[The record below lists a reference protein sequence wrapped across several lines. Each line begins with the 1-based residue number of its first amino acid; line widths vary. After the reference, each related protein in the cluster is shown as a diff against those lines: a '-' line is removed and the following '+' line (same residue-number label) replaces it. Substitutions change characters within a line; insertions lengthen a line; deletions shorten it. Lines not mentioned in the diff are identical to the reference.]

1 MIARQKRKPKSS
13 ERGIAL
19 VVALLTLLLVS
30 ALLMGMIV
38 ASNSETNISGNFRD
52 EQTAFFAARAGIEEV
67 RDRIR
72 QNANPTLAT
81 NTYFTA
87 GLGGTTPLAG
97 APNGILYVIN
107 PANGETVDPWNSA
120 GKYYDDELIRE
131 IGTGPTAGEYILPAP
146 SSSGNSYA
154 ATPPLPWKWVRLM
167 IKPNKSA
174 TGITRITSVDGAQNA
189 NRVCF
194 NGTHEYTTAATTC
207 PDKPVY
213 ELTALA
219 VTPSGSRRMIQYEV
233 SQGSFPPIPGAIV
246 FDGPTP
252 AFSAPNSNS
261 FSVSGTDVDQGPNN
275 GANCPAAA
283 NVPAVGGYNAAAA
296 TALTSDATRPASY
309 TSGVTATPAI
319 SNVSSQL
326 GVLNTVDGLQAL
338 VNNVT
343 SAAASNIYGA
353 SPLPNPSTLNIG
365 SIGPPINPVINVVQ
379 GDYTLSGSTTGS
391 GILLVTGNLT
401 FSGNPTY
408 DGLILVIGEGTVTK
422 NGGGNGT
429 LNGALLV
436 ANMFDGSGNPI
447 PLGAGNAPGAPSITW
462 NGGGTASFNYDSCW
476 VNYGSRPLPFR
487 TITDRELIY

>member
-1 MIARQKRKPKSS
+1 MIGRQNRKSRSS
-13 ERGIAL
+13 ERGVAL
-19 VVALLTLLLVS
+19 IIALLTLLLIS
-30 ALLMGMIV
+30 AILMGMIV
-38 ASNSETNISGNFRD
+38 ASNSETNISANFRD

-67 RDRIR
+67 RDRLR
-72 QNANPTLAT
+72 ASANPTLAT
-81 NTYFTA
+81 STYFTA
-87 GLGGTTPLAG
+87 GPPAGTTPLAG
-97 APNGILYVIN
+97 ATNGILYVIN
-107 PANGETVDPWNSA
+107 PANGETVAPWGA
-120 GKYYDDELIRE
+120 GSKYYDDELITE
-131 IGTGPTAGEYILPAP
+131 LGTAPTGSPYYLST
-146 SSSGNSYA
+146 SSTGNSYA
-154 ATPPLPWKWVRLM
+154 ATPPLAWKWVRIM
-167 IKPNKSA
+167 IKPNKSD
-174 TGITRITSVDGAQNA
+174 TGSTRITSVDGATNG

-194 NGTHEYTTAATTC
+194 NGSHEYTTALTTC
-207 PDKPVY
+207 PDKPAY

-219 VTPSGSRRMIQYEV
+219 MTPSGSRRMVQYEI

-252 AFSAPNSNS
+252 AFGAPNSNS
-261 FSVSGTDVDQGPNN
+261 FTVDGTDADTGPPPPNN
-275 GANCPAAA
+275 VPCPAAA
-283 NVPAVGGYNAAAA
+283 NVPAVGGYNAAA
-296 TALTSDATRPASY
+296 TAALISDATRPGSY
-309 TSGVTATPAI
+309 TSGATATPAI

-326 GVLNTVDGLQAL
+326 GTLNTVDGLQAL

-343 SAAASNIYGA
+343 YAAASNIYGA
-353 SPLPNPSTLNIG
+353 SPLPSPSTLNIG
-365 SIGPPINPVINVVQ
+365 STSSPVINVVQ
-379 GDYTLSGSTTGS
+379 GDYTLSGSTAGS

-447 PLGAGNAPGAPSITW
+447 PLGAGNAPGQPSITW
-462 NGGGTASFNYDSCW
+462 NGGGTASFHYDSCW

>member
-1 MIARQKRKPKSS
+1 
-13 ERGIAL
+13 
-19 VVALLTLLLVS
+19 
-30 ALLMGMIV
+30 
-38 ASNSETNISGNFRD
+38 
-52 EQTAFFAARAGIEEV
+52 
-67 RDRIR
+67 
-72 QNANPTLAT
+72 
-81 NTYFTA
+81 
-87 GLGGTTPLAG
+87 
-97 APNGILYVIN
+97 
-107 PANGETVDPWNSA
+107 
-120 GKYYDDELIRE
+120 
-131 IGTGPTAGEYILPAP
+131 
-146 SSSGNSYA
+146 
-154 ATPPLPWKWVRLM
+154 
-167 IKPNKSA
+167 
-174 TGITRITSVDGAQNA
+174 VDGALNA

-194 NGTHEYTTAATTC
+194 NGTNEHTTAATTC

-219 VTPSGSRRMIQYEV
+219 VTNSGSRRMVQYEV

-252 AFSAPNSNS
+252 SFNPPNSGAFAVN
-261 FSVSGTDVDQGPNN
+261 GTDVDQGP
-275 GANCPAAA
+275 GTGGCPAAA
-283 NVPAVGGYNAAAA
+283 NVPALGGYNAASA
-296 TALTSDATRPASY
+296 TTLTNDVNNRPTSY
-309 TSGVTATPAI
+309 TSGLTATPAV
-319 SNVSSQL
+319 SNVNSQL
-326 GVLNTVDGLQAL
+326 GTLNTVDGLQAL

-343 SAAASNIYGA
+343 AAAASNIYGA

-365 SIGPPINPVINVVQ
+365 SIGPPISPVINVVQ

-408 DGLILVIGEGTVTK
+408 DGLILVIGQGTVTK

-462 NGGGTASFNYDSCW
+462 NGGGTAQFNYDSCW

>member
-1 MIARQKRKPKSS
+1 MIGRQKRKPKSS
-13 ERGIAL
+13 EHGVAL
-19 VVALLTLLLVS
+19 VIALLTLLLIS

-38 ASNSETNISGNFRD
+38 ASNSETNISTNFRD

-72 QNANPTLAT
+72 PGANPTLTT
-81 NTYFTA
+81 NTYFNPV
-87 GLGGTTPLAG
+87 GGTTPLAG

-107 PANGETVDPWNSA
+107 PANGETVDPWNA
-120 GKYYDDELIRE
+120 GGKYYDDEYVRE
-131 IGTGPTAGEYILPAP
+131 MGTPPTGYILPAP
-146 SSSGNSYA
+146 SSFGNSYA

-167 IKPNKSA
+167 IKPNKSD
-174 TGITRITSVDGAQNA
+174 TGATRITSVDGALNA

-194 NGTHEYTTAATTC
+194 NGTNEHTTALTTC

-219 VTPSGSRRMIQYEV
+219 VTNSGSRRMVQYEV

-252 AFSAPNSNS
+252 GFSAPNSNS
-261 FSVSGTDVDQGPNN
+261 FTVSGTDVDKGPNN
-275 GANCPAAA
+275 GAGCPAAA

-309 TSGVTATPAI
+309 TSGATATPAI

-326 GVLNTVDGLQAL
+326 GVLNTVDGLQTL

-343 SAAASNIYGA
+343 AAAASNIYGA

-365 SIGPPINPVINVVQ
+365 SIGPPISPVINVVQ

-408 DGLILVIGEGTVTK
+408 DGLILVIGKGTVTK

-447 PLGAGNAPGAPSITW
+447 PLGAGNAPGQPNITW

-476 VNYGSRPLPFR
+476 VNYGAQPLPFR

>member
-1 MIARQKRKPKSS
+1 MIRLQRTKTKSS
-13 ERGIAL
+13 ERGVAL
-19 VVALLTLLLVS
+19 VIALLTLLLIS
-30 ALLMGMIV
+30 AILMGMII
-38 ASNSETNISGNFRD
+38 ASNSETNISANFRD

-67 RDRIR
+67 RDRLR
-72 QNANPTLAT
+72 SATNPTLAT
-81 NTYFTA
+81 NTYFSA
-87 GLGGTTPLAG
+87 GTPAGTTPLAG
-97 APNGILYVIN
+97 ATDGILYVIN
-107 PANGETVDPWNSA
+107 PANGVTVAPWNSLNR
-120 GKYYDDELIRE
+120 YYDDELIKE
-131 IGTGPTAGEYILPAP
+131 LGTAPTGSPWYL
-146 SSSGNSYA
+146 SSTSTGNSYA
-154 ATPPLPWKWVRLM
+154 ATPPLAWKWVRIML
-167 IKPNKSA
+167 KPNKSD
-174 TGITRITSVDGAQNA
+174 TGSTRVTSVDGQQNA

-194 NGTHEYTTAATTC
+194 NGSHEYTTAATTC

-219 VTPSGSRRMIQYEV
+219 VTPSGSRRMVQYEV

-252 AFSAPNSNS
+252 AFSAPSSNS
-261 FSVSGTDVDQGPNN
+261 FSVSGTDVDHGPPPPNN
-275 GANCPAAA
+275 VPCPAAA
-283 NVPAVGGYNAAAA
+283 NVPALGGYNAAAA
-296 TALTSDATRPASY
+296 TALTNDATRPASY
-309 TSGVTATPAI
+309 TSGATATPAI

-343 SAAASNIYGA
+343 AAAASNIYGA
-353 SPLPNPSTLNIG
+353 SPLPSPSTLNIG
-365 SIGPPINPVINVVQ
+365 STASPVINVVQ
-379 GDYTLSGSTTGS
+379 GDYTLSGSTAGS

-447 PLGAGNAPGAPSITW
+447 PMGAGNAPGSPSITW

-476 VNYGSRPLPFR
+476 VNYGSQPLPYR

>member
-1 MIARQKRKPKSS
+1 MISKQRTKAKSS
-13 ERGIAL
+13 ERGVAL
-19 VVALLTLLLVS
+19 IVALLTLLLIS
-30 ALLMGMIV
+30 AVLMGMII
-38 ASNSETNISGNFRD
+38 ASSSETNISANFRD

-67 RDRIR
+67 RDRMR
-72 QNANPTLAT
+72 PSATPTLAT
-81 NTYFTA
+81 SIYFT
-87 GLGGTTPLAG
+87 TSPTPLAG
-97 APNGILYVIN
+97 APSGVLYVTN
-107 PANGETVDPWNSA
+107 PTGGETVTPWLTTGTNYPDDEICKELTCVAGVPTGAWALPAQSA
-120 GKYYDDELIRE
+120 G
-131 IGTGPTAGEYILPAP
+131 A
-146 SSSGNSYA
+146 SYA
-154 ATPPLPWKWVRLM
+154 AAPVLNWKWVRIM

-174 TGITRITSVDGAQNA
+174 TGLARVTSVDGLTNA

-194 NGTHEYTTAATTC
+194 NGTNEYTTPAVTC

-219 VTPSGSRRMIQYEV
+219 VTKSGSRRMVQYEV
-233 SQGSFPPIPGAIV
+233 SQGTFPPIPGAIV

-252 AFSAPNSNS
+252 AFGAPNSNS
-261 FSVSGTDVDQGPNN
+261 FTVDGTDADTGPPPPNN
-275 GANCPAAA
+275 VPCPAAA
-283 NVPAVGGYNAAAA
+283 NVPAVGGYNAAAT
-296 TALTSDATRPASY
+296 TALTNDATRPGSY
-309 TSGVTATPAI
+309 TSGATATPAI

-326 GVLNTVDGLQAL
+326 GKLNTVDGLQAL

-343 SAAASNIYGA
+343 AAAASNIYGA

-365 SIGPPINPVINVVQ
+365 STSSPVINVVQ
-379 GDYTLSGSTTGS
+379 GDYTLSGSTAGS

-447 PLGAGNAPGAPSITW
+447 PLGAGNAPGSPSITW
-462 NGGGTASFNYDSCW
+462 NGGGTASFHYDSCW

-487 TITDRELIY
+487 TITDRELVY

>member
-1 MIARQKRKPKSS
+1 MIRLQRTKTKSS
-13 ERGIAL
+13 EQGVAL
-19 VVALLTLLLVS
+19 VIALLTLLLIS
-30 ALLMGMIV
+30 AILMGMIL
-38 ASNSETNISGNFRD
+38 ASNSETNISANFRD

-67 RDRIR
+67 RDRMR
-72 QNANPTLAT
+72 AGANPTLT
-81 NTYFTA
+81 TSTYFTA
-87 GLGGTTPLAG
+87 TPTPLAG
-97 APNGILYVIN
+97 ASTPPGILYVIN
-107 PANGETVDPWNSA
+107 PANGETVAPWNSLN
-120 GKYYDDELIRE
+120 KYYDDEIAKEL
-131 IGTGPTAGEYILPAP
+131 GAQPSGSYYVTPVP
-146 SSSGNSYA
+146 SSTGNSYA
-154 ATPPLPWKWVRLM
+154 ATPPLAWKWVRVM
-167 IKPNKSA
+167 IKPNKSD
-174 TGITRITSVDGAQNA
+174 TGSTRVTSVDGQQNA

-194 NGTHEYTTAATTC
+194 NGSHEYTTAATTC

-219 VTPSGSRRMIQYEV
+219 MSPSGSRRMVQYEV
-233 SQGSFPPIPGAIV
+233 SQGTFPPIPGAIV

-252 AFSAPNSNS
+252 SFSTPSSNS
-261 FSVSGTDVDQGPNN
+261 FVVNGTDVDHGPPPPNN
-275 GANCPAAA
+275 VPCPAAA
-283 NVPAVGGYNAAAA
+283 NVPALGGYNAAAA
-296 TALTSDATRPASY
+296 TALTNDVSNRPASY
-309 TSGVTATPAI
+309 TSGITATPAI

-343 SAAASNIYGA
+343 AAAASNIYGP
-353 SPLPNPSTLNIG
+353 SPLPDPSTLNIG
-365 SIGPPINPVINVVQ
+365 STASPVINVVQ
-379 GDYTLSGSTTGS
+379 GDYTLSGSTAGS

-447 PLGAGNAPGAPSITW
+447 PLGAGNPPGKPSITW
-462 NGGGTASFNYDSCW
+462 NGGGTASFHYDSCW

-487 TITDRELIY
+487 TITDRELVY

>member
-1 MIARQKRKPKSS
+1 MIRLQRTKTKSS
-13 ERGIAL
+13 ERGVAL
-19 VVALLTLLLVS
+19 IIALLTLLLIS
-30 ALLMGMIV
+30 AILMGMIV
-38 ASNSETNISGNFRD
+38 ASNSETNISTNFRD

-67 RDRIR
+67 RDRLR
-72 QNANPTLAT
+72 TGANPTLAT
-81 NTYFTA
+81 NAYFAAT
-87 GLGGTTPLAG
+87 TTPLAG
-97 APNGILYVIN
+97 TANGVLYVIN
-107 PANGETVDPWNSA
+107 PTNGEAVAPWSSA
-120 GKYYDDELIRE
+120 NKYYDDEIIKELGVALT
-131 IGTGPTAGEYILPAP
+131 GTGYIIPAP
-146 SSSGNSYA
+146 SSAGNSYA
-154 ATPPLPWKWVRLM
+154 ATPPLAWKWVRVM
-167 IKPNKSA
+167 IKPNKSDTPNA
-174 TGITRITSVDGAQNA
+174 TRVTSVDGQQNA

-194 NGTHEYTTAATTC
+194 NGSHEYTTAATTC

-219 VTPSGSRRMIQYEV
+219 VTPSGSRRMVQYEV

-252 AFSAPNSNS
+252 SFSPPSSNS
-261 FSVSGTDVDQGPNN
+261 FSVSGTDVDHGPPPPNN
-275 GANCPAAA
+275 VPCPAAA
-283 NVPAVGGYNAAAA
+283 NVPAMGGYNAAAA
-296 TALTSDATRPASY
+296 TALTNDVTRPGSY
-309 TSGVTATPAI
+309 TSGATATPAI

-343 SAAASNIYGA
+343 AAAASNIYGA

-365 SIGPPINPVINVVQ
+365 STASPVINVVQ
-379 GDYTLSGSTTGS
+379 GDYTLSGSTAGS

-408 DGLILVIGEGTVTK
+408 DGLILVIGQGTVTK

-447 PLGAGNAPGAPSITW
+447 PLGAGSAPGSPSITW

-476 VNYGSRPLPFR
+476 VNYGSQPLPFR

>member
-1 MIARQKRKPKSS
+1 MMRLQITKAKSS
-13 ERGIAL
+13 ERGVAL
-19 VVALLTLLLVS
+19 IVALLTLMLLS

-38 ASNSETNISGNFRD
+38 ASNSETNISANFRD
-52 EQTAFFAARAGIEEV
+52 EQTAFFAARAGVEEV
-67 RDRIR
+67 RDRMR
-72 QNANPTLAT
+72 PNATPTLAT
-81 NTYFTA
+81 STYFT
-87 GLGGTTPLAG
+87 TSPTPLAG
-97 APNGILYVIN
+97 APNGILYVTN
-107 PANGETVDPWNSA
+107 PSNGETVTPWLTT
-120 GKYYDDELIRE
+120 GTDYPDDEICKELTCVGGVP
-131 IGTGPTAGEYILPAP
+131 IGAWYVPAQ
-146 SSSGNSYA
+146 SSSASYA
-154 ATPPLPWKWVRLM
+154 AAPVLTWKWVRVM
-167 IKPNKSA
+167 IKPNKSD
-174 TGITRITSVDGAQNA
+174 TGLARVTSVDGLTNA

-194 NGTHEYTTAATTC
+194 NGTHEYTTMATTC

-219 VTPSGSRRMIQYEV
+219 VTKSGSRRMIQYEV
-233 SQGSFPPIPGAIV
+233 SQGTFPPIPGAIV

-252 AFSAPNSNS
+252 SFNPPNSGAFAVN
-261 FSVSGTDVDQGPNN
+261 GTDVDQGP
-275 GANCPAAA
+275 GTGGCPAAA
-283 NVPAVGGYNAAAA
+283 NVPALGGYNAASA
-296 TALTSDATRPASY
+296 TTLTNDVNNRPTSY
-309 TSGVTATPAI
+309 TSGATATPAI
-319 SNVSSQL
+319 SNVNSQL
-326 GVLNTVDGLQAL
+326 GTLNTVDGLQAL

-343 SAAASNIYGA
+343 AAAASNIYGA

-365 SIGPPINPVINVVQ
+365 SIGPPISPVINVVQ

-408 DGLILVIGEGTVTK
+408 DGLILVIGQGTVTK

-462 NGGGTASFNYDSCW
+462 NGGGTAQFNYDSCW
-476 VNYGSRPLPFR
+476 VNYGARPLPFR